1 MEDNK
6 VMDVLNEIKT
16 LVDESNGTMEDLGKQ
31 LSEAVQNADLEAAK
45 KLLEEKIT
53 QQDIATALGITRQSV
68 RGLLMKKNFSLKDA
82 QKILDLMNSPLEI
95 NFRKN
100 E

>member
-1 MEDNK
+1 MEGVK
-6 VMDVLNEIKT
+6 VMFTYTSNEQ
-16 LVDESNGTMEDLGKQ
+16 LVIEL
-31 LSEAVQNADLEAAK
+31 K
-45 KLLEEKIT
+45 KLMLEEKIT

-68 RGLLMKKNFSLKDA
+68 RGLLMKKNFSFKDA
-82 QKILDLMNSPLEI
+82 QKILDLMNYSLEI

>member
-53 QQDIATALGITRQSV
+53 PVKELNAKLGAWIGQ
-68 RGLLMKKNFSLKDA
+68 LEELEKDA
-82 QKILDLMNSPLEI
+82 E
-95 NFRKN
+95 
-100 E
+100 